1 MTTTTTP
8 RSTRPTPSRQPVPL
22 AVWPV
27 AQTSAQYQRAGR
39 YLPECAAHPA
49 KMLPEL
55 ARRIV
60 GEYSAPNM
68 LVVDVM
74 AGIATTVAEAA
85 LLGRRAVG
93 VEVEP
98 RWAALAETNLD
109 HMLDPDRRQLAEIRV
124 GDARRLCDVLG
135 DLVGSV
141 DLICT
146 SPPYACDVGTVDKA
160 MWGAGTGLCPSDTRN
175 YSTDKANLGH
185 ARGDTYEVAM
195 AEIYAGC
202 FALLRPGGILVT
214 VTKNTRRGGRTF
226 DLAGRTST
234 LARRAGF
241 TYLTHVVAL
250 HAAVRDGQLLARP
263 SFWQTNNVHKARS
276 RGEPAHLT
284 VHEDC
289 LAFRRPEVPDAH

>member
-8 RSTRPTPSRQPVPL
+8 RRTRPTPTRPPVPL

-60 GEYSAPNM
+60 GEYSAPGM

-93 VEVEP
+93 VEVEA
-98 RWAALAETNLD
+98 RWVALAEANLD
-109 HMLDPDRRQLAEIRV
+109 HMLDSEQRARAEVRV
-124 GDARRLCDVLG
+124 GDARRLGDVLG
-135 DLVGSV
+135 DLVGTV

-160 MWGAGTGLCPSDTRN
+160 MWGAGTGLCPSETRN

-185 ARGDTYEVAM
+185 ARGGAYEQAM

-214 VTKNTRRGGRTF
+214 VTKHTRRGGRTL
-226 DLAGRTST
+226 DLAGLTST
-234 LARRAGF
+234 LARREGF
-241 TYLTHVVAL
+241 TYLAHVVAL
-250 HAAVRDGQLLARP
+250 HAAVRDSQLVARP
-263 SFWQTNNVHKARS
+263 SFWQTNNLRKARS

-284 VHEDC
+284 MHEDC
-289 LAFRRPEVPDAH
+289 LAFRKGYADDH